1 MTEDQQSPTAKY
13 RLAIRRPVTT
23 AMIFLTL
30 IVFGIRS
37 YQQLPINLMPD
48 IDYPTLTV
56 RTEYEGAAP
65 EVVENLVTRPLEEML
80 SIVSGLVEISS
91 VSSPGLSE
99 IIMEFTWDTDM
110 NLAQQDVRD
119 RLDLFVAPQEI
130 TKKPVILRFDPT
142 LDPVMQV
149 AITAPDPV
157 GEGSESAEERY
168 EKLLTVIREAT
179 ERHLKSDLEAKAGIA
194 QVLVKGGQEAEVQ
207 VLVDPQRVKSLGLTM
222 EMVSNSLAQQN
233 ISQSSGRLKE
243 GRSEYLVRT
252 YNEYGS
258 VKDIHDA
265 IITSATGQTVRLAD
279 IADIFMGT
287 KERET
292 VVRINGREAVGL
304 EIYKEGDANTVD
316 VCNQVKDI
324 LGFDRKLNFMD
335 ALVKAVR
342 EDMVK
347 RQRAA
352 GKEVRQELESYSLL
366 DELPD
371 DVELTLISDQSRFI
385 QGSIKEVKDAT
396 IIGGILALIVLFI
409 FLRELKSTMIIGFA
423 IPISV
428 VATFVPLFM
437 RDISLNIM
445 SLGGLALGV
454 GMLVD
459 NSIVVLESIFRC
471 REEGDDPVEAAERG
485 TREVASAVTASTLT
499 TICVFMPITFVEGIA
514 GQLFG
519 DLALTVTFSL
529 LASLLTALY
538 LIPLVVSRKP
548 LQANRGEQVFWALR
562 AYGELRRTDSRGR
575 IAAVVGVVPR
585 GVTYMV
591 DYTRN
596 TVREAFDPFRAI
608 RSGWAAWGFFRK
620 ALIVL
625 IYPFLLVL
633 LLGLLVCQ
641 LALGILGV
649 VAITVLFFTCLLFLA
664 IYISIRSVMRFI
676 LWLPLRFF
684 DLAFNAVR
692 AAYGA
697 TLEHALRFSPVIVL
711 ATILLAAH
719 SVYTLR
725 DLGSELIPPMKQG
738 EFTVRLETR
747 AGTRIE
753 QTERRARVIEAQLRS
768 HPDIDRVTVEVG
780 EESDKGATQ
789 RGENVAEFSVLLVDP
804 DRNALFQDEIIEDL
818 RTRLTPAPSEEI
830 TFQLPSLFSFKTA
843 IELQVVGEDLTRLK
857 DLGEEALARISEV
870 PGVTDAELS
879 VKSGYPEVI
888 IRPDRALLAA
898 RGVSVTDVAAKI
910 RSELQGDVPTK
921 FSVSGE
927 KIDIRV
933 RAEKNFLDSRR
944 KLEQLN
950 LGSGDDV
957 IPLESVA
964 KIELQEGPSEIRR
977 VDQRRVVVITANI
990 DNRDLAAVSR
1000 DILSSVRTLDRP
1012 QGYYFELGGQ
1022 NRELETSYSS
1032 LYFALMLAIFLVYVV
1047 MACQFESIWLPAL
1060 VMASVPLAFIG
1071 VVYALDWMSI
1081 DLSIM
1086 VFLGGIVLAGI
1097 VVNDAIVLVDY
1108 INQLRQRGYTKQKA
1122 IIEAGTV
1129 RLRPILMTTVTTIL
1143 GLLPMIVASGEG
1155 AEMRRPMAVTVMA
1168 GLTSATVLTLI
1179 IIPTIY
1185 YMFGGRD
1192 ITPDTPDAPDAPE
1205 ESTS

>member
-1 MTEDQQSPTAKY
+1 MSEENTSPKSEY

-23 AMIFLTL
+23 AMIFLTM
-30 IVFGIRS
+30 IVFGVRS

-48 IDYPTLTV
+48 IDYPSLTV

-110 NLAQQDVRD
+110 NMAQQDVRD
-119 RLDLFVAPQEI
+119 RLDLFVAPQEV
-130 TKKPVILRFDPT
+130 TEKPVILRFDPT

-149 AITAPDPV
+149 AITASMPPG
-157 GEGSESAEERY
+157 GEAAYEE
-168 EKLLTVIREAT
+168 LLTVIRDNT
-179 ERHLKSDLEAKAGIA
+179 ERHLKSDLEAKPGIA

-207 VLVDPQRVKSLGLTM
+207 VLVDPQRVKALGLTL
-222 EMVSNSLAQQN
+222 EAVGNSLAQQN
-233 ISQSSGRLKE
+233 ISQSSGQLKE
-243 GRSEYLVRT
+243 GRTEYLVRT
-252 YNEYGS
+252 YNEYAS
-258 VKDIHDA
+258 VDEIHDA
-265 IITSATGQTVRLAD
+265 IITSAGGQTVRLAD
-279 IADIFMGT
+279 IADIYMGT

-292 VVRINGREAVGL
+292 IVRINGKEAVGL
-304 EIYKEGDANTVD
+304 EIFKEGDANTVE
-316 VCNQVKDI
+316 VCKQVKDL
-324 LGFDRKLNFMD
+324 LGFDREKGFTEKL
-335 ALVKAVR
+335 VEQVR
-342 EDMVK
+342 ENMKK
-347 RQRAA
+347 RQQER
-352 GKEVRQELESYSLL
+352 GGYVRPELEKYDLL

-371 DVELTLISDQSRFI
+371 DVALTLISDQSRFI
-385 QGSIKEVKDAT
+385 EGSIDEVKDAT
-396 IIGGILALIVLFI
+396 IIGGVLALMILFV
-409 FLRELKSTMIIGFA
+409 FLRELKSTAIIGFA

-471 REEGDDPVEAAERG
+471 REEGDDPINAAERG

-538 LIPLVVSRKP
+538 LIPLVASRSGLKAVQGGNAVW
-548 LQANRGEQVFWALR
+548 LIRAYRELR
-562 AYGELRRTDSRGR
+562 ADGHGRVAALLRVAPQGGGYLWSGCRRMSRDAFGPLRTIKANWKEWGLGKKTLV
-575 IAAVVGVVPR
+575 ILGYVP
-585 GVTYMV
+585 
-591 DYTRN
+591 
-596 TVREAFDPFRAI
+596 
-608 RSGWAAWGFFRK
+608 
-620 ALIVL
+620 
-625 IYPFLLVL
+625 LLVF
-633 LLGLLVCQ
+633 LVAMWLCQ
-641 LALGILGV
+641 LALGLLA
-649 VAITVLFFTCLLFLA
+649 AISVTVLFTLGLVCVLLWIA
-664 IYISIRSVMRFI
+664 VRTTMRVI

-684 DLAFNAVR
+684 DLGFNAFR
-692 AAYGA
+692 ASYRVV
-697 TLEHALRFSPVIVL
+697 LDQALRFSPVLVL
-711 ATILLAAH
+711 ATLALAGH
-719 SVYTLR
+719 AVYTVK

-738 EFTVRLETR
+738 EFTVRLDTR

-753 QTERRARVIEAQLRS
+753 QTGRRAEDVEAILRA
-768 HPDIDRVTVEVG
+768 HPDVDRVTTEVG
-780 EESDKGATQ
+780 EESDRGSTD
-789 RGENVAEFSVLLVDP
+789 RGENVAEFTVLLSDP
-804 DRNALFQDEIIEDL
+804 DRKALFQDQIIDEL
-818 RTRLTPAPSEEI
+818 RERIVPAPTEEV
-830 TFQLPSLFSFKTA
+830 TFKLPSLFSFKTA
-843 IELQVVGEDLTRLK
+843 IELHVVGDELGRLR
-857 DLGEEALARISEV
+857 DLGEAALEQVARV

-879 VKSGYPEVI
+879 VKPGYPEI
-888 IRPDRALLAA
+888 IIHPDRALLAA
-898 RGVSVTDVAAKI
+898 RGISVSEVAARI

-921 FSVSGE
+921 LSFSGE

-933 RAEKNFLDSRR
+933 RAEQDFLNSRR
-944 KLEQLN
+944 ELERIN
-950 LGSGDDV
+950 LASGANAV
-957 IPLESVA
+957 PLESVTD
-964 KIELQEGPSEIRR
+964 IHVQEGPSEIRR
-977 VDQRRVVVITANI
+977 VGQRRVVVISANI
-990 DNRDLAAVSR
+990 EDRDLAAVSR
-1000 DILSSVRTLDRP
+1000 DILAAVQSIDRP

-1047 MACQFESIWLPAL
+1047 MACQFESIWHPAL

-1071 VVYALDWMSI
+1071 VIYALEWTAT

-1108 INQLRQRGYTKQKA
+1108 INQLRRRGYSKRKA
-1122 IIEAGTV
+1122 VVEAGSV

-1155 AEMRRPMAVTVMA
+1155 AEMRRPMAITVMA
-1168 GLTSATVLTLI
+1168 GLSSATILTLI
-1179 IIPTIY
+1179 VIPMIY
-1185 YMFGGRD
+1185 YIFGGRD
-1192 ITPDTPDAPDAPE
+1192 PE
-1205 ESTS
+1205 EPQDKGPEAPA

>member
-1 MTEDQQSPTAKY
+1 MTEEPQSSTSKY

-30 IVFGIRS
+30 IVFGVRS

-91 VSSPGLSE
+91 VSSAGLSE

-110 NLAQQDVRD
+110 NMAQQDVRD
-119 RLDLFVAPQEI
+119 RLDLFAAPQEV
-130 TKKPVILRFDPT
+130 TEKPVILRFDPT

-149 AITAPDPV
+149 AITVPEVRA
-157 GEGSESAEERY
+157 GSANAQSQEEY
-168 EKLLTVIREAT
+168 EALLTLIRDAT

-207 VLVDPQRVKSLGLTM
+207 VLVDPQRVKALGLTM
-222 EMVSNSLAQQN
+222 EMVGNSLAQQN
-233 ISQSSGRLKE
+233 ISQSSGQLKE

-252 YNEYGS
+252 YNEYRS
-258 VKDIHDA
+258 VEEIHDA
-265 IITSATGQTVRLAD
+265 IITSANGQPVRLAD
-279 IADIFMGT
+279 IAEVFMGT

-304 EIYKEGDANTVD
+304 EIFKEGDANTVE
-316 VCNQVKDI
+316 VCNQVKDL
-324 LGFDRKLNFMD
+324 LGFERKLSFMEQ
-335 ALVKAVR
+335 LVANVQEELRKKQL
-342 EDMVK
+342 ES
-347 RQRAA
+347 
-352 GKEVRQELESYSLL
+352 GKPIRQELDRYSLL

-371 DVELTLISDQSRFI
+371 DIELTLISDQSRFI
-385 QGSIKEVKDAT
+385 QGSIEEVKDAT
-396 IIGGILALIVLFI
+396 IIGGVLALMVLFV

-471 REEGDDPVEAAERG
+471 REEGDSPVDAAERG

-538 LIPLVVSRKP
+538 LIPLVVSRQGVKA
-548 LQANRGEQVFWALR
+548 QQGSDAFWAFR
-562 AYGELRRTDSRGR
+562 AYRELRDRDSRGR
-575 IAAVVGVVPR
+575 VAAIMGVLPR
-585 GVTYMV
+585 GMSYLVTYFR
-591 DYTRN
+591 D
-596 TVREAFDPFRAI
+596 TVAEAFAPLVAI
-608 RSGWAAWGFFRK
+608 RTHWSTWGWGRRGMAVLFFP
-620 ALIVL
+620 L
-625 IYPFLLVL
+625 LLVL
-633 LLGLLVCQ
+633 LTALLICQ
-641 LALGILGV
+641 LALGMLAALAVSMLFAVCLVCLSIY
-649 VAITVLFFTCLLFLA
+649 VA
-664 IYISIRSVMRFI
+664 IRSVMRVI

-684 DLAFNAVR
+684 DLAFNALR

-697 TLEHALRFSPVIVL
+697 TLLHALRFSPVIL
-711 ATILLAAH
+711 LLTLLLAGHAF
-719 SVYTLR
+719 YTLR

-738 EFTVRLETR
+738 EFSVQLETR

-753 QTERRARVIEAQLRS
+753 QTEQRAREVEAILRR

-780 EESDKGATQ
+780 QESTRGATQ
-789 RGENVAEFSVLLVDP
+789 RGENVALFSVMLVDP
-804 DRNALFQDEIIEDL
+804 ERKALFQDDIIEDI
-818 RTRLTPAPSEEI
+818 RAMITPAPTEEI

-843 IELQVVGEDLTRLK
+843 IELQIIGEELAPLR
-857 DLGEEALARISEV
+857 DLGEAALERVSKV

-879 VKSGYPEVI
+879 VKPGYPEI
-888 IRPDRALLAA
+888 IIHPDRALLAA
-898 RGVSVTDVAAKI
+898 RGISVTQVAAKI

-933 RAEKNFLDSRR
+933 RAEQNFLDSYR

-950 LGSGDDV
+950 LGTTAGV
-957 IPLESVA
+957 VPLESVA
-964 KIELQEGPSEIRR
+964 HIQLQEGPSEIRR
-977 VDQRRVVVITANI
+977 VDQRRVVVISANI

-1000 DILSSVRTLDRP
+1000 DILDSVRTLNRP

-1022 NRELETSYSS
+1022 NRELETSYAS
-1032 LYFALMLAIFLVYVV
+1032 LYFALLLAIFLVYVV
-1047 MACQFESIWLPAL
+1047 MACQFESIWHPAL

-1108 INQLRQRGYTKQKA
+1108 INQLRRRGLTKMES
-1122 IIEAGTV
+1122 IVEAGTV
-1129 RLRPILMTTVTTIL
+1129 RLRPILMTTVTTVL

-1168 GLTSATVLTLI
+1168 GLTSATILTLI
-1179 IIPTIY
+1179 IIPVIY
-1185 YMFGGRD
+1185 YIFGGRD
-1192 ITPDTPDAPDAPE
+1192 KPDVVAETE
-1205 ESTS
+1205 TT

>member
-1 MTEDQQSPTAKY
+1 MTEAKPSSTSNY

-30 IVFGIRS
+30 IVFGVRS

-80 SIVSGLVEISS
+80 SIVSGLVEVSS
-91 VSSPGLSE
+91 VSSAGLSE

-110 NLAQQDVRD
+110 NIAQQDVRD

-130 TKKPVILRFDPT
+130 TEKPVILRFDPT

-149 AITAPDPV
+149 AITAPAPAPGLD
-157 GEGSESAEERY
+157 GSSSEEQY
-168 EKLLTVIREAT
+168 EELLTLIREST

-207 VLVDPQRVKSLGLTM
+207 VLVDPQRLKNLGLTM
-222 EMVSNSLAQQN
+222 EMVGNSLAGQN

-252 YNEYGS
+252 FNEYGS
-258 VKDIHDA
+258 VEEIHEA
-265 IITSATGQTVRLAD
+265 IVTTATGQTVRLAD
-279 IADIFMGT
+279 VADVFMGT

-292 VVRINGREAVGL
+292 IVRINGREAVAL
-304 EIYKEGDANTVD
+304 EIYKEGDANTVE
-316 VCNQVKDI
+316 VCKQVKD
-324 LGFDRKLNFMD
+324 LLKFERELSVMEE
-335 ALVKAVR
+335 LVKRVR
-342 EDMVK
+342 EDLRK
-347 RQRAA
+347 KQRES
-352 GKEVRQELESYSLL
+352 GKPVRQELEAYTLL

-371 DVELTLISDQSRFI
+371 DVQLTLISDQSRFI
-385 QGSIKEVKDAT
+385 EGSIDEVKSAT
-396 IIGGILALIVLFI
+396 IIGGVLALMILFV

-471 REEGDDPVEAAERG
+471 REEGDNPVDAAERG

-538 LIPLVVSRKP
+538 LIPLVVSRKG
-548 LQANRGEQVFWALR
+548 LEAHRGEQVFWAFR
-562 AYGELRRTDSRGR
+562 AYKELRGDGARGR
-575 IAAVVGVVPR
+575 MAAFFRVIPR
-585 GVTYMV
+585 GLTYGVTYV
-591 DYTRN
+591 RDTTRESFVPA
-596 TVREAFDPFRAI
+596 TAI
-608 RSGWAAWGFFRK
+608 RDKWPTWGILQK
-620 ALIVL
+620 APTLILAPFLIVL
-625 IYPFLLVL
+625 LAGL
-633 LLGLLVCQ
+633 LLCQ
-641 LALGILGV
+641 LALGLLAA
-649 VAITVLFFTCLLFLA
+649 VAVSVLFCGCLVALA
-664 IYISIRSVMRFI
+664 LYLAARTVMRGI

-692 AAYGA
+692 GAYGV
-697 TLEHALRFSPVIVL
+697 LLDHALRFSPVILLATLVL
-711 ATILLAAH
+711 AGHA
-719 SVYTLR
+719 VYTVQN
-725 DLGSELIPPMKQG
+725 LGSELIPPMKQG
-738 EFTVRLETR
+738 EFTVRLEMR

-753 QTERRARVIEAQLRS
+753 QTAVRAGEVNTLLQG
-768 HPDIDRVTVEVG
+768 HPDVDRVTVEVG
-780 EESDKGATQ
+780 EEGDRGGGD
-789 RGENVAEFSVLLVDP
+789 RGENVAEFTVLLSDP
-804 DRNALFQDEIIEDL
+804 DRKALFQDDIIEDL
-818 RTRLTPAPSEEI
+818 RARIAPAPTEEI

-843 IELQVVGEDLTRLK
+843 IELHVVGDDLKRLRSLGELALTRV
-857 DLGEEALARISEV
+857 SEV

-879 VKSGYPEVI
+879 VKAGYPEIVI
-888 IRPDRALLAA
+888 HPDRLALSE
-898 RGVSVTDVAAKI
+898 RGISVTEVASKI

-921 FSVSGE
+921 FSLSGE

-933 RAEKNFLDSRR
+933 RAAQGFINSRR
-944 KLEQLN
+944 ELEQVN
-950 LGSGDDV
+950 LGSGNAAT
-957 IPLESVA
+957 PLEAVT
-964 KIELQEGPSEIRR
+964 KIQLQEGPSEIRR
-977 VDQRRVVVITANI
+977 VDQRRVVVISANI

-1000 DILSSVRTLDRP
+1000 DILASVAGLDRP

-1032 LYFALMLAIFLVYVV
+1032 LYFALLLAIFLVYVV
-1047 MACQFESIWLPAL
+1047 MACQFESVWHPAL

-1071 VVYALDWMSI
+1071 VIYALDWMAI

-1108 INQLRQRGYTKQKA
+1108 INQLRRRGLSKRKA
-1122 IIEAGTV
+1122 IVEAGTV
-1129 RLRPILMTTVTTIL
+1129 RLRPIIMTTVTTVL
-1143 GLLPMIVASGEG
+1143 GLLPMIIASGEG

-1168 GLTSATVLTLI
+1168 GLTSATILTLV
-1179 IIPTIY
+1179 IIPMVY
-1185 YMFGGRD
+1185 YTLAGRD
-1192 ITPDTPDAPDAPE
+1192 AVGVDDA
-1205 ESTS
+1205 